1 MTSQTKDKP
10 MSSFSDIASAFANID
25 SSASKPDEYYASLAP
40 AIRCPNCDQTVTG
53 LHDSRETLPPPKPTK
68 FNQLPVNG
76 VTSQQAGPA
85 VMTWR
90 VFPCGCQVSTEW
102 ASALGKE
109 MHNRRQ
115 GGTPQAVVVQASVL
129 AAKKQELEADIA
141 KLMAKKTAYE
151 DQYIERSIAGMP
163 PPPPG
168 ELLSL
173 ERKLIVLVDQLQKL
187 CPGAHNKLPKTS
199 YSQEALAWAAQN
211 KLVIGN
217 ATASASVLEK
227 IAEFLAIPST
237 KPAKPSS
244 LAKPSSPAKPSPPA
258 KIPTAN
264 PIAHIKPQSLPLP
277 GAKDAGYVDPAAMME
292 LEILLPPYVPLP
304 QIGEGVQDQ
313 NGNFLGYCSGVV
325 TSTSPTPHNKIRILQ
340 GSKGSMTP
348 DEVKAVS
355 AWQEQN
361 SQANLKDMAL
371 KIKQSLDAHQA
382 RGTPL
387 IPEAKAYLEHFQHL
401 AKEVPQPEILTHEQR
416 TSRFAESYGVGQRQR
431 ISRARRPKKS

>member
-1 MTSQTKDKP
+1 MTSQTKGKP
-10 MSSFSDIASAFANID
+10 MSLFSDIASAFANIG
-25 SSASKPDEYYASLAP
+25 SASSKPDEYYAGLAP
-40 AIRCPNCDQTVTG
+40 AIHCPNCDQSVTG

-90 VFPCGCQVSTEW
+90 VFPCGCQISTEW
-102 ASALGKE
+102 ASAFGKE

-115 GGTPQAVVVQASVL
+115 GGTPQSVVVQASIL
-129 AAKKQELEADIA
+129 ATKKKELMDDIA

-151 DQYIERSIAGMP
+151 DKYIEQSLAGMP

-168 ELLSL
+168 ELLSM

-199 YSQEALAWAAQN
+199 YSQEAMAWAAQN
-211 KLVIGN
+211 KLVISN
-217 ATASASVLEK
+217 ATASASVLDK
-227 IAEFLAIPST
+227 IAEFLAIPSP
-237 KPAKPSS
+237 K
-244 LAKPSSPAKPSPPA
+244 PA
-258 KIPTAN
+258 KIPVAN
-264 PIAHIKPQSLPLP
+264 PIAHIKPQSPPLP
-277 GAKDAGYVDPAAMME
+277 GAKAMGYVDPSAMLE

-313 NGNFLGYCSGVV
+313 NGNFLGYCSGIVS
-325 TSTSPTPHNKIRILQ
+325 STSPTMHNKIRILQ

-355 AWQEQN
+355 AWQESN
-361 SQANLKDMAL
+361 SQANLKDMAQ
-371 KIKQSLDAHQA
+371 KIKQNLDAHAA

-387 IPEAKAYLEHFQHL
+387 IPEAKAYLAHFQQL
-401 AKEVPQPEILTHEQR
+401 AKEVPKPEILTHEQR

-431 ISRARRPKKS
+431 ISRARRTKKS